1 MGGTPRSSS
10 CKLVDGRV
18 LVLVRNKGT
27 AKASGIDLEQMR
39 GWMTAFLCTLRNGKV
54 TNITLYWDRDNAFAH
69 LGLEE

>member
-1 MGGTPRSSS
+1 MRVEADEYRE
-10 CKLVDGRV
+10 LLDGRV

-39 GWMTAFLCTLRNGKV
+39 GWMTAFLCTLSNGKV
-54 TNITLYWDRDNAFAH
+54 TNITLYWDRDNAFAD